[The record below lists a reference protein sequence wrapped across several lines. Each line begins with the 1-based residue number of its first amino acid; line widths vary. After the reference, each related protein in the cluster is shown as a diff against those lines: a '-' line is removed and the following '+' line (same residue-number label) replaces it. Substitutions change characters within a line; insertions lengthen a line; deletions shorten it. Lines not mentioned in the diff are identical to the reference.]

1 LGEPWLPSEHGE
13 ETKDLRRHVA
23 RGLTWTFV
31 DTWGRQL
38 LNLLVFVLLARL
50 LAPADFGIVALA
62 AVFIAFFQLIVDQGL
77 GDALIQ
83 KPNLTR
89 SHLDTAF
96 WAAVL
101 TGVVLTVAG
110 VLLAGPVSS
119 LLDEPDLTGI
129 LQALSLTFLPA
140 AGSSIQIAI
149 LRREFRFRG
158 LAMRAI
164 VSTVAGGIIGI
175 GLALSGA
182 GAWALVGQQL
192 ATAIVSLLVLWRA
205 SPFRPTLTASLT
217 DFRELF
223 AFGAN
228 VAGSD
233 VLNFLSRNVDN
244 LLVGVVLGTVQLGFY
259 SVGYRILTVT
269 QTLLVNVARRVAFPA
284 FARLQGNP
292 ERMRRGYYQVTRV
305 AGAAILPGYI
315 GLALIAPE
323 MTTLLF
329 GPQWEASG
337 PVAAVLFLIG
347 PVLTVQAFS
356 AAYLQAIGEPGV
368 VLRFRFISTLANVV
382 GFLIAVW
389 FGILAVA
396 AAFVLRGYLLLPLNL
411 AWMSRYG
418 HIPTGEYLRQLR
430 GIAIATAAM
439 AAAVLA
445 VKLLLA
451 PMDLR
456 GVLMTAEILAG
467 GATYLVVIWVVE
479 RGLVRDI
486 TDVLAQVV
494 RRRQR
499 DEPRVPGPVL
509 DEEI

>member
-1 LGEPWLPSEHGE
+1 
-13 ETKDLRRHVA
+13 
-23 RGLTWTFV
+23 
-31 DTWGRQL
+31 
-38 LNLLVFVLLARL
+38 
-50 LAPADFGIVALA
+50 
-62 AVFIAFFQLIVDQGL
+62 
-77 GDALIQ
+77 
-83 KPNLTR
+83 
-89 SHLDTAF
+89 
-96 WAAVL
+96 
-101 TGVVLTVAG
+101 
-110 VLLAGPVSS
+110 
-119 LLDEPDLTGI
+119 
-129 LQALSLTFLPA
+129 
-140 AGSSIQIAI
+140 
-149 LRREFRFRG
+149 
-158 LAMRAI
+158 
-164 VSTVAGGIIGI
+164 
-175 GLALSGA
+175 
-182 GAWALVGQQL
+182 
-192 ATAIVSLLVLWRA
+192 
-205 SPFRPTLTASLT
+205 
-217 DFRELF
+217 
-223 AFGAN
+223 
-228 VAGSD
+228 
-233 VLNFLSRNVDN
+233 
-244 LLVGVVLGTVQLGFY
+244 
-259 SVGYRILTVT
+259 
-269 QTLLVNVARRVAFPA
+269 
-284 FARLQGNP
+284 
-292 ERMRRGYYQVTRV
+292 
-305 AGAAILPGYI
+305 
-315 GLALIAPE
+315 
-323 MTTLLF
+323 
-329 GPQWEASG
+329 
-337 PVAAVLFLIG
+337 VLFLIG

>member
-1 LGEPWLPSEHGE
+1 
-13 ETKDLRRHVA
+13 
-23 RGLTWTFV
+23 
-31 DTWGRQL
+31 
-38 LNLLVFVLLARL
+38 
-50 LAPADFGIVALA
+50 
-62 AVFIAFFQLIVDQGL
+62 
-77 GDALIQ
+77 
-83 KPNLTR
+83 
-89 SHLDTAF
+89 
-96 WAAVL
+96 
-101 TGVVLTVAG
+101 
-110 VLLAGPVSS
+110 
-119 LLDEPDLTGI
+119 
-129 LQALSLTFLPA
+129 
-140 AGSSIQIAI
+140 
-149 LRREFRFRG
+149 
-158 LAMRAI
+158 
-164 VSTVAGGIIGI
+164 
-175 GLALSGA
+175 
-182 GAWALVGQQL
+182 
-192 ATAIVSLLVLWRA
+192 
-205 SPFRPTLTASLT
+205 
-217 DFRELF
+217 
-223 AFGAN
+223 
-228 VAGSD
+228 
-233 VLNFLSRNVDN
+233 
-244 LLVGVVLGTVQLGFY
+244 
-259 SVGYRILTVT
+259 
-269 QTLLVNVARRVAFPA
+269 VARRVAFPA

-368 VLRFRFISTLANVV
+368 VLRFRLISTVANVI
-382 GFLIAVW
+382 GFLVAVW

-418 HIPTGEYLRQLR
+418 DIPTGEYLRQLR

-451 PMDLR
+451 PLNLR
-456 GVLMTAEILAG
+456 GVLMAAEILVG
-467 GATYLVVIWVVE
+467 GATYLAIIWLVE
-479 RGLVRDI
+479 RRLVRDV

-494 RRRQR
+494 RRRRR
-499 DEPRVPGPVL
+499 DVPPVPGPVV